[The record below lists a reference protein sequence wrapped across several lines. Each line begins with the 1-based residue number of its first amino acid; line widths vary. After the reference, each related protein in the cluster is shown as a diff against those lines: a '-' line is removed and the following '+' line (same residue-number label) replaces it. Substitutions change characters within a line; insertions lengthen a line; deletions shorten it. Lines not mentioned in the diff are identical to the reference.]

1 MKTLLFILCLG
12 SSISIQANTMNRFEG
27 EEKEELISLNSELS
41 ELNVEELEQRLE
53 TDPLAV
59 GGLLDL
65 ASPSD
70 PTLLSTNITGCDK
83 TCNGFQ
89 IG

>member
-1 MKTLLFILCLG
+1 MK
-12 SSISIQANTMNRFEG
+12 
-27 EEKEELISLNSELS
+27 KEELISLNSELS

-65 ASPSD
+65 ASSYA
-70 PTLLSTNITGCDK
+70 SSG
-83 TCNGFQ
+83 
-89 IG
+89 